1 MKAKVF
7 IISLLFDGIK
17 HYFVREQ
24 AGMLS
29 LDGKEIIK
37 QPEGFFSPDVRHAK
51 KFIDRSQAEL
61 VSAAYK
67 GSKVEVLKE
76 GEKLK

>member
-1 MKAKVF
+1 MVKVF
-7 IISLLFDGIK
+7 IISLLFDGVK
-17 HYFVREQ
+17 HYFVRENM
-24 AGMLS
+24 GMLS
-29 LDGKEIIK
+29 RDGKEVLK
-37 QPEGFFSPDVRHAK
+37 QPEGFFSPDVRHAR
-51 KFIDRSQAEL
+51 KFLDRSQAEL